1 MKGAGAADG
10 QAVATAPNTTV
21 FVGPAIGGLVRLRYQ
36 CPFSIG
42 GNGVLRIINSSASLM
57 NLFVDSGGANPD
69 YLQIASGGFVEYPAA
84 AGGESFFIQA
94 QGSPGVALVS
104 AATVHRNGSNDCH
117 AQALGVLAG

>member
-10 QAVATAPNTTV
+10 QAVATALSTTV
-21 FVGPAIGGLVRLRYQ
+21 FVGPAIGGLVR
-36 CPFSIG
+36 
-42 GNGVLRIINSSASLM
+42 
-57 NLFVDSGGANPD
+57 
-69 YLQIASGGFVEYPAA
+69 SGGFVEYPAA